1 MADTSRSARLKSI
14 LFVAVFFLAA
24 AAISYQ
30 LVRRHTEYVTL
41 TINHEW
47 RIYLV
52 DESNIYAVE
61 YRADAFTRE
70 QLDSRHLW
78 LNGYGNIHWHN
89 NRIRVQKAGIY
100 FNRIFITKSHPDTL
114 ANILFARD
122 GTVRKESLEAR
133 PAD

>member
-1 MADTSRSARLKSI
+1 MPDKHLTARGTSI
-14 LFVAVFFLAA
+14 LLTVLFFAAA

-47 RIYLV
+47 RIYLIE
-52 DESNIYAVE
+52 ESNIYAVE
-61 YRADAFTRE
+61 YHADDFSQER
-70 QLDSRHLW
+70 LDSRHLW
-78 LNGYGNIHWHN
+78 LNGYGEIRWHDN
-89 NRIRVQKAGIY
+89 LIRVQKTGIN
-100 FNRIFITKSHPDTL
+100 FNQTVISKSHRDTL

-122 GTVRKESLEAR
+122 GTVRKEMLESR